1 MFSKGLQAEILSDNF
16 PNINLPIRPNFIIK
30 VCGIL
35 KANASIDIVKD
46 GCVDVCLE
54 YLYV

>member
-1 MFSKGLQAEILSDNF
+1 MLSKGLQAEILSDNF